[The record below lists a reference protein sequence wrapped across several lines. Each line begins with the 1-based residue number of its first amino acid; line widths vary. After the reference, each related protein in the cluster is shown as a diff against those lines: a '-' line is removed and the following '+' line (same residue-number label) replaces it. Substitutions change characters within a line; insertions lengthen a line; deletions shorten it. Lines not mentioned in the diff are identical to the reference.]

1 MNLTVVIFYLFIR
14 KFFPNM
20 KSIYS
25 VVSSCRL
32 KAVASKLSRHYWF
45 QYKNR
50 SKILIEITKSEAQH
64 LRELFHGIHIAKT
77 KHKRYV
83 SEELRYLRAL
93 PDNAEARA
101 IVKNTNKLN
110 RR

>member
-1 MNLTVVIFYLFIR
+1 
-14 KFFPNM
+14 M

-25 VVSSCRL
+25 VVFNCRV
-32 KAVASKLSRHYWF
+32 KVVVSKLSCHY
-45 QYKNR
+45 
-50 SKILIEITKSEAQH
+50 KISIQFSGVKSLIEITKSEAQH